1 MVLTCKYCNKEYKSQ
16 SSRSNHI
23 KKYHKSDISQSDLDV
38 KNNKSDISQNDLYI
52 KSELK
57 LNNKY
62 KCNNCNNSYKHFQS
76 RWKHEKKCNIEKT
89 KIEESNKNDIN
100 IIKKQLENTL
110 LKLAETQDLL
120 KSIKIHPK
128 SLQKINNNI
137 NKGTININNNYIIP
151 LYQQNLKDVLTK
163 SEKLSILN
171 SGNSAHLKLTDL
183 LYKNPEYE
191 KYRNIYITNMSN
203 DLGYIYDAKEMRFI
217 VKNKKDI
224 LVDYGHERFSD
235 IELFYLEL
243 AEKIP
248 EIKLEKIKEM
258 VKNYFN
264 NDNFKDIKNKEM
276 LISLYNNK
284 INVKKIYN
292 VVNEEEKDIEI

>member
-1 MVLTCKYCNKEYKSQ
+1 MVLPCKYCNKEYKSQ

-38 KNNKSDISQNDLYI
+38 KNNKSDISQNDLCI

-120 KSIKIHPK
+120 KSIKIHPM
-128 SLQKINNNI
+128 
-137 NKGTININNNYIIP
+137 T
-151 LYQQNLKDVLTK
+151 
-163 SEKLSILN
+163 
-171 SGNSAHLKLTDL
+171 
-183 LYKNPEYE
+183 
-191 KYRNIYITNMSN
+191 
-203 DLGYIYDAKEMRFI
+203 F
-217 VKNKKDI
+217 
-224 LVDYGHERFSD
+224 ER
-235 IELFYLEL
+235 
-243 AEKIP
+243 
-248 EIKLEKIKEM
+248 
-258 VKNYFN
+258 
-264 NDNFKDIKNKEM
+264 
-276 LISLYNNK
+276 LI
-284 INVKKIYN
+284 
-292 VVNEEEKDIEI
+292 NEEKELEI

>member
-1 MVLTCKYCNKEYKSQ
+1 
-16 SSRSNHI
+16 
-23 KKYHKSDISQSDLDV
+23 
-38 KNNKSDISQNDLYI
+38 
-52 KSELK
+52 
-57 LNNKY
+57 
-62 KCNNCNNSYKHFQS
+62 
-76 RWKHEKKCNIEKT
+76 
-89 KIEESNKNDIN
+89 
-100 IIKKQLENTL
+100 
-110 LKLAETQDLL
+110 
-120 KSIKIHPK
+120 
-128 SLQKINNNI
+128 
-137 NKGTININNNYIIP
+137 
-151 LYQQNLKDVLTK
+151 
-163 SEKLSILN
+163 
-171 SGNSAHLKLTDL
+171 
-183 LYKNPEYE
+183 
-191 KYRNIYITNMSN
+191 
-203 DLGYIYDAKEMRFI
+203 MRFI